1 MSKKDMPG
9 ATAGLIAA
17 ASENGPAVANPG
29 GNKVAPGGNSIFNSR
44 FNDVWLFKNGVI
56 ELNMLKVEPGRKMK
70 FDPEVWTRIDPA
82 GSTLVVDVVD
92 VVVPV
97 PVVVVV
103 VVAAVSAILEGKGPP
118 LEGKGLG
125 TGGRLLPVTELT
137 LLAGWEVV
145 SGRGVTR
152 SLRTGTLLTGCTTGG
167 LTIGARNITGGR
179 PGTWETA
186 ANTNVPIK
194 ARVPNRLAI
203 TRMTHLSCRTCVL
216 A

>member
-1 MSKKDMPG
+1 MPSDEKPVVGARPNNPVAPIPAGPLKPLSARNADVAGERAPFMSKKDMPG

-29 GNKVAPGGNSIFNSR
+29 GNKVAPGGNSILNSR

-70 FDPEVWTRIDPA
+70 FDPDVWTRIDPA
-82 GSTLVVDVVD
+82 GRTLVVD

-118 LEGKGLG
+118 L
-125 TGGRLLPVTELT
+125 
-137 LLAGWEVV
+137 
-145 SGRGVTR
+145 
-152 SLRTGTLLTGCTTGG
+152 
-167 LTIGARNITGGR
+167 
-179 PGTWETA
+179 
-186 ANTNVPIK
+186 
-194 ARVPNRLAI
+194 
-203 TRMTHLSCRTCVL
+203 
-216 A
+216 

>member
-82 GSTLVVDVVD
+82 GRTLVVDMVD
-92 VVVPV
+92 VVGF
-97 PVVVVV
+97 VVVVV
-103 VVAAVSAILEGKGPP
+103 VVVDVVAV
-118 LEGKGLG
+118 
-125 TGGRLLPVTELT
+125 VV
-137 LLAGWEVV
+137 AG
-145 SGRGVTR
+145 
-152 SLRTGTLLTGCTTGG
+152 
-167 LTIGARNITGGR
+167 
-179 PGTWETA
+179 
-186 ANTNVPIK
+186 
-194 ARVPNRLAI
+194 
-203 TRMTHLSCRTCVL
+203 
-216 A
+216 